1 VKPTSI
7 AMTLLLT
14 LVAWTTPSAGTEQ
27 PHRVPFTQNLSNTK
41 PLVFG
46 MSAQDA
52 ATALGMPL
60 DYVSGPPGNEVLAA
74 VRPSSGY
81 FNREARL
88 FLQFRAGRLSG
99 WKGDWGRNW
108 MWE

>member
-1 VKPTSI
+1 MRRTRMILLSLAAVVLMTS
-7 AMTLLLT
+7 A
-14 LVAWTTPSAGTEQ
+14 AAAEPR
-27 PHRVPFTQNLSNTK
+27 HRAPFIKSLSNTT

-46 MSAQDA
+46 MSAPEA
-52 ATALGMPL
+52 AAALGVPL
-60 DYVSGPPGNEVLAA
+60 AYVGGRPGNEVLAA
-74 VRPSSGY
+74 VRPNPGY

-99 WKGDWGRNW
+99 WKGDWERNW

>member
-1 VKPTSI
+1 MKRLSI
-7 AMTLLLT
+7 AIALSFAAVSTA
-14 LVAWTTPSAGTEQ
+14 VAEP
-27 PHRVPFTQNLSNTK
+27 PRRVPFIQSLSNNI
-41 PLVFG
+41 PLTFG
-46 MSAQDA
+46 MSAEEA
-52 ATALGMPL
+52 ASALGVPL
-60 DYVSGPPGNEVLAA
+60 EHVSGRPGNEVLAA
-74 VRPSSGY
+74 VRPSPVY